1 MALLSSPA
9 PSGDPVIDQGCPA
22 HPRALAALGSG
33 ARREQPEESGCI
45 CFLRPWPGVG
55 LATPGGGD
63 VLAPL
68 LVCSLPPGALGQG
81 PGGLLLP
88 LSSVA
93 RASATS
99 PAQRARTPMACDSS
113 QLAPPLSSSSAWA
126 QNACCTS
133 RKIPVLTM
141 GGSAGGQRGP
151 PGKVPKETRD
161 KAGSPGPAPE
171 ESRTAPQV
179 HSRPPKS
186 GALTAHPA
194 EEETEVLAVAGRG
207 QNCQAQAHLSAFN
220 SVHGKKN
227 LRKQYLTAMTYEPL
241 KPTEGT
247 GDCLEPPGVGCPRG
261 LRGRGGDPQGLRLGS
276 STQEERQGLELWLG
290 PQGPGG
296 TESPVRLK
304 HHSEGR
310 REGDSSVIC
319 RGVGGGG
326 DPGVR

>member
-1 MALLSSPA
+1 MFSPPATCHLPGRGAGARVLSLRAQCAVPTGRPSDLSWQVDSLCFLLLAPKVNTMALLSSPA

-93 RASATS
+93 RAPATS

-113 QLAPPLSSSSAWA
+113 QLALPLSSSSAWA

-151 PGKVPKETRD
+151 PGKVPKETRG

-171 ESRTAPQV
+171 ESRTAPQA
-179 HSRPPKS
+179 HSLPPKVRCS
-186 GALTAHPA
+186 YRSPCR
-194 EEETEVLAVAGRG
+194 RG
-207 QNCQAQAHLSAFN
+207 N
-220 SVHGKKN
+220 
-227 LRKQYLTAMTYEPL
+227 
-241 KPTEGT
+241 
-247 GDCLEPPGVGCPRG
+247 
-261 LRGRGGDPQGLRLGS
+261 
-276 STQEERQGLELWLG
+276 
-290 PQGPGG
+290 
-296 TESPVRLK
+296 
-304 HHSEGR
+304 
-310 REGDSSVIC
+310 
-319 RGVGGGG
+319 
-326 DPGVR
+326 

>member
-1 MALLSSPA
+1 MA
-9 PSGDPVIDQGCPA
+9 
-22 HPRALAALGSG
+22 R
-33 ARREQPEESGCI
+33 
-45 CFLRPWPGVG
+45 
-55 LATPGGGD
+55 
-63 VLAPL
+63 L

-141 GGSAGGQRGP
+141 GESAGGQRGP
-151 PGKVPKETRD
+151 PGKVPKETRG

-261 LRGRGGDPQGLRLGS
+261 LRGRGRDPQGQGLGS
-276 STQEERQGLELWLG
+276 GKQPVGTQHAGGEAGAGAVAWSSG
-290 PQGPGG
+290 PRG

-319 RGVGGGG
+319 GGVGGGRFRG
-326 DPGVR
+326 R